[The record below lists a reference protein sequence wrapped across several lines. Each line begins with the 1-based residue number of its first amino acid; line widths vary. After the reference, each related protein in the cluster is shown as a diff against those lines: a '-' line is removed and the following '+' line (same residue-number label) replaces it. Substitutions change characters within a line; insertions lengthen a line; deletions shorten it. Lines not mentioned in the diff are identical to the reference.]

1 MTRGLTPQ
9 QVAIAVTV
17 LERDLKNS
25 LPTGT
30 LTCPICGMRIFY
42 LRMKLTY
49 IATCESP
56 YCINFTW
63 EPRDLEQDRWRGSS

>member
-1 MTRGLTPQ
+1 MRGLTPQ

-17 LERDLKNS
+17 LERDLQNS

-30 LTCPICGMRIFY
+30 LVCPICQRRIYY

-49 IATCESP
+49 IATCETTG
-56 YCINFTW
+56 CVNFMW
-63 EPRDLEQDRWRGSS
+63 EPRDLEQDRWKLS